1 MFIMYIT
8 QIKKKTIDSLMYCII
23 THVISCHIDCFWRR
37 PTVNV
42 VLTVVTVPGQQQR
55 LTTDDAANVHR
66 FSSSF
71 SWRTGWQECRISS
84 TPKLPPPPT
93 LPQKKHIDWLEICWH
108 VRHFLKNLL
117 KSDWEIG
124 HNRFS
129 WQILTCQIDPIG
141 WICWPILST
150 FGWCK
155 IGHKAQGPRNS
166 QEPLQ
171 VPFDFCWLAGTLTI
185 NKPIWESQLNLFQYP
200 SALIETLFVNEQ

>member
-1 MFIMYIT
+1 
-8 QIKKKTIDSLMYCII
+8 MYCII

-42 VLTVVTVPGQQQR
+42 VLTVVIVPWS
-55 LTTDDAANVHR
+55 AAA
-66 FSSSF
+66 
-71 SWRTGWQECRISS
+71 I
-84 TPKLPPPPT
+84 PKLPHPPT
-93 LPQKKHIDWLEICWH
+93 PPPQKKRIDWLEICWH

-185 NKPIWESQLNLFQYP
+185 NKPISESQLNLFQYP
-200 SALIETLFVNEQ
+200 SALIETLFFNEQQGKPQ